1 MAQFTTPMSRNWKL
15 YQNNNQLLSV
25 LYEMENVVQIVKS
38 TRLEWIGHVWR
49 ADGRLIKRIISE
61 KMKGTRSRGRPS
73 RRWMDSVR
81 EVIMELTQSRE
92 VYWNISKN
100 RAEWKNLVSVKKK
113 NIYIYT
119 IISTNNTISVNAC
132 LLYFIINSSYCINL
146 KQML

>member
-100 RAEWKNLVSVKKK
+100 RVEWKNLVSV
-113 NIYIYT
+113 
-119 IISTNNTISVNAC
+119 
-132 LLYFIINSSYCINL
+132 
-146 KQML
+146 